1 MDEKKSKNNGSDNI
15 GSGVD
20 SEQSFRI
27 KAATDAIRAEKK
39 EKARQMEDRAAS
51 AGTVKRSA
59 PVISSSKKDD
69 DEIVFYDNRKNYYT
83 ADTKSNTQKNN
94 KEEGGHISGAAPGK
108 RVSKKKI
115 TRKRL
120 AFNIISIFLGIVMI
134 LSGAGS
140 VMFYAYMSRINYQEI
155 TNESSVGG
163 NKKDKSDSQNSNP
176 VNTNTYEGQLL
187 NDKQILNVLLIG
199 ADTRHNQTT
208 GQSDSM
214 ILLSVDTRNKKLKL
228 LSFMRDTYV
237 SIPGY
242 DDAKLNASFSYG
254 GADLTVRTIQ
264 LNYGI
269 QIDRYAVVDFK
280 SFKNIIDTLGGL
292 DIELTEEEVDYIDW
306 QTWSN
311 NQADTRHELDAS
323 KYTYKPN
330 KDGENVTK
338 IHLNGRQALWHSRNR
353 GEEGICS
360 GDDYTRTLR
369 QRNVIS
375 LMINKLKGADLP
387 KIMNIVYEIGPMI
400 TTNLKTSEIT
410 SLASNILKYLKYD
423 IVSQS
428 APDYEGMGTDFVY
441 SDDYEPVYINGEQV
455 SCILILDWDEFR
467 NKVAKFVFYDTN
479 PLKYS

>member
-1 MDEKKSKNNGSDNI
+1 MDEKKPNNIGSDKNR
-15 GSGVD
+15 SGVD

-27 KAATDAIRAEKK
+27 KAATEAIRAEKK
-39 EKARQMEDRAAS
+39 EKARQMDS
-51 AGTVKRSA
+51 RSA
-59 PVISSSKKDD
+59 SEKTAQKSSPVISSAKKEN
-69 DEIVFYDNRKNYYT
+69 DEIVFYDNKKNYYS
-83 ADTKSNTQKNN
+83 ADVKNSVQKGRC
-94 KEEGGHISGAAPGK
+94 ESGSHISRPAS
-108 RVSKKKI
+108 VSRNRKKNI
-115 TRKRL
+115 TKKRL

-134 LSGAGS
+134 LGGTGS
-140 VMFYAYMSRINYQEI
+140 VIFYAYMSRINYQEI

-163 NKKDKSDSQNSNP
+163 NKKNQSDSQNSNP
-176 VNTNTYEGQLL
+176 INTNTYEGQLL

-242 DDAKLNASFSYG
+242 DNAKLNAAFTYG

-375 LMINKLKGADLP
+375 LMINKIKGSDLK
-387 KIMNIVYEIGPMI
+387 KIMDIVYEIGPMI

-467 NKVAKFVFYDTN
+467 NKVAKFVFYDSN